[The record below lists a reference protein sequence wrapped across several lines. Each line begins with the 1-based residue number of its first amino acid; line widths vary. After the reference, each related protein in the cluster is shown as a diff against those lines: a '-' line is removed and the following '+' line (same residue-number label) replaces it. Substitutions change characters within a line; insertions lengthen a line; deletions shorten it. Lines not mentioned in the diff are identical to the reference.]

1 MERGPSEKNESESF
15 NQFDKKHLEIVEKN
29 YYGAVGRIHLS
40 HVVPILTS

>member
-1 MERGPSEKNESESF
+1 MERGPSEKNVSDSL
-15 NQFDKKHLEIVEKN
+15 NQFDNKHLEEVEKN